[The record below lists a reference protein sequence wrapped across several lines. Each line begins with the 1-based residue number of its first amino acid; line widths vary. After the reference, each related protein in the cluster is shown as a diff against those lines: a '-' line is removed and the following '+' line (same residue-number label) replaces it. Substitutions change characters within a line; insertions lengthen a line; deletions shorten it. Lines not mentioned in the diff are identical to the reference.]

1 MISTYTLSQAK
12 LQPQNITS
20 ISEIKELAKK
30 TGWAW
35 VDCTDPNE
43 EETQM
48 LAELVEDKDVESIIK
63 SKKILSTYEKINGF
77 VIIQLIQID
86 FKERL
91 ETYPLYVFVN
101 GQIMV
106 TVRTEKMVT
115 PIMSTLDTLQ
125 DCIKK
130 VTCETS
136 SSFVIS
142 RLFHE
147 IVNENLNIIVTLRD
161 RISEMEQGALKKSTD
176 KNIDEQV
183 FALKREI
190 TKFERILWNQ
200 REILLA
206 IQEGLVPLIQTA
218 EIDKNALNHTVSNL
232 SRELSLMSAHSNAL
246 DNVLT
251 VRGLGMIHR
260 VETNLIY
267 LTFVLIILT
276 VLTILLQVDVVK
288 LLFG

>member
-12 LQPQNITS
+12 LQPQNNTS

-30 TGWAW
+30 AGWAW

-48 LAELVEDKDVESIIK
+48 IAELVENKDVESIIK
-63 SKKILSTYEKINGF
+63 NKKILPTYEKINGF
-77 VIIQLIQID
+77 VMIQLIQID

-91 ETYPLYVFVN
+91 ETYPLYIFVN

-106 TVRTEKMVT
+106 TVRTEKMAT
-115 PIMSTLDTLQ
+115 PIMRTLDTLQ

-161 RISEMEQGALKKSTD
+161 RISEMEQAALKKSAD

-190 TKFERILWNQ
+190 TKFERILWVQ
-200 REILLA
+200 REVMLA
-206 IQEGLVPLIQTA
+206 IQEGMIPLIQTA

-232 SRELSLMSAHSNAL
+232 SRELSLISAHSNAL

-276 VLTILLQVDVVK
+276 VLLILLQVDVVK

>member
-1 MISTYTLSQAK
+1 MSTYTLSQAK

-30 TGWAW
+30 AGWAW

-48 LAELVEDKDVESIIK
+48 IAELVENKDVKSIIK
-63 SKKILSTYEKINGF
+63 SKEILSTYEKINGF
-77 VIIQLIQID
+77 VMIQLVQID

-91 ETYPLYVFVN
+91 ETYPLYIFLN

-106 TVRTEKMVT
+106 TVRTQKMSA
-115 PIMSTLDTLQ
+115 PIKHTMDTLQ
-125 DCIKK
+125 DCIQK

-142 RLFHE
+142 RLFHD
-147 IVNENLNIIVTLRD
+147 IVNENLNIVVTLRE
-161 RISEMEQGALKKSTD
+161 RICEIEQAALKKSAG
-176 KNIDEQV
+176 KNIEEMV
-183 FALKREI
+183 FDLKREI
-190 TKFERILWNQ
+190 TRFERILLVQ
-200 REILLA
+200 RDVMLA
-206 IQEGLVPLIQTA
+206 IQEGIVPSIQTSQ
-218 EIDKNALNHTVSNL
+218 IDKNALNNTISNL
-232 SRELSLMSAHSNAL
+232 SRELSLISSHSNAL

-251 VRGLGMIHR
+251 VRGLGMIHK

-267 LTFVLIILT
+267 LTIALVILT
-276 VLTILLQVDVVK
+276 VLLILIEVDIFH
-288 LLFG
+288 LIFG